1 MCERCRC
8 FLIDSLDREPRPNEI
23 VHKYIHVK
31 NVRRNA
37 ARIATLVAE
46 LTRLVKPAELEEAKQ
61 ISAWQAIFCTTPQ
74 SRSLHIYTNLV
85 RFKPAL
91 KNELDYIHCEFTDM
105 SLYKY
110 RPEHYVTEPLQVFMY
125 ECILPLIEVIP
136 IIHAEHTGA
145 IHVQGLPPQTTVAD
159 EYNGLYS

>member
-110 RPEHYVTEPLQVFMY
+110 RREHYVTEPLQVFMY

-136 IIHAEHTGA
+136 TIHAEHTGA